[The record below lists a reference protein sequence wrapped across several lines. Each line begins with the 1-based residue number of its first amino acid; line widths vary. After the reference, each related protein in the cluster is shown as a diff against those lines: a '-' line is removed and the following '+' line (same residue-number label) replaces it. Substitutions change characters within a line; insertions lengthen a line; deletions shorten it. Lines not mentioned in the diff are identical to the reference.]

1 MKEMELRAAAV
12 CGFCHEKIGN
22 SSMPLFYRVRI
33 ERHGIKLDAVN
44 RQTGLTMM
52 LGGSARLAQVMGRD
66 EEMTM
71 PLMDPL
77 EFTVCDDCS
86 TSKSLCVAEM
96 AESVTVEKI

>member
-12 CGFCHEKIGN
+12 CGFCHEKIDN

-44 RQTGLTMM
+44 RQTGPTMM
-52 LGGSARLAQVMGRD
+52 LGGSARLAQVMGCD

-71 PLMDPL
+71 PMPIYRCPHCAVDAADRAYDSQRDQQQG
-77 EFTVCDDCS
+77 ER
-86 TSKSLCVAEM
+86 
-96 AESVTVEKI
+96 